1 VSRSRPRAPEA
12 APLDAETARLL
23 DGARALDKH
32 SVARLL
38 SRVEQDG
45 DAARARRAAL
55 FRTLGATPPGG
66 RVIGVTGTPGAG
78 KSTLIGRVA
87 LHLLEHDP
95 AVRIA
100 ILAIDPSS
108 AESGGAL
115 LGDRLRTRFP
125 VGERRIFFRSQATQ
139 GDLGGV
145 GRRTWAASRL
155 LRHLV
160 DLVFIE
166 TVGVGQSE
174 IEIARLADATVLV
187 LQPLTGDH
195 VQFMKAGVMDVPDLF
210 VVNKCDEEALA
221 RRSTYEL
228 RAALNV
234 ARIGGDEPR
243 IFQTSAVTGRG
254 VPELAAHLRGVPAR
268 PPDPMHFVRK
278 AVADAYGRFG
288 LAVLAGETAASE
300 RTSDAV
306 YEDVEARALDAIR
319 RRLR

>member
-1 VSRSRPRAPEA
+1 VSRSTPRPPEA
-12 APLDAETARLL
+12 APLDDETERLLAAARRLEKHALARLVSL
-23 DGARALDKH
+23 
-32 SVARLL
+32 
-38 SRVEQDG
+38 VERD
-45 DAARARRAAL
+45 DEAARRVRAAL
-55 FRTLGATPPGG
+55 FRRLGATPPAA

-78 KSTLIGRVA
+78 KSSLIGRIA
-87 LHLLEHDP
+87 LDLLARDP
-95 AVRIA
+95 RLRIA

-108 AESGGAL
+108 VDSGGAF

-125 VGERRIFFRSQATQ
+125 PGERRVFFRSQATQ

-174 IEIARLADATVLV
+174 IEIVRVADATALV

-228 RAALNV
+228 RAALDV
-234 ARIGGDEPR
+234 ARVGGAEPR
-243 IFQTSAVTGRG
+243 IFQTSALTGRG
-254 VPELAAHLRGVPAR
+254 VSELADHLRAVPAR

-278 AVADAYGRFG
+278 AVAEAYGRFG
-288 LAVLAGETAASE
+288 LAVLAEQA
-300 RTSDAV
+300 RTPAPDTL
-306 YEDVEARALDAIR
+306 YEDLEAAALDAVR
-319 RRLR
+319 RRMG